1 MIKKKVC
8 MIGAFAAGKTS
19 LVQKFVYSI
28 FSEKYLTTIGVKVDK
43 KSMTLQDKTIDLILW
58 DLHGEDDFQDIR
70 PSYLKG
76 SSGLIF
82 VVDGTRQNTLPVAL
96 RLMDMTREICG
107 TLPYIFAINKCDLQ
121 KEWDIESRTLDRMNE
136 EGYHMIQTSAKTGH
150 GVQIAFERLAEQMIA
165 F

>member
-19 LVQKFVYSI
+19 LVQQYVYSI

-43 KSMTLQDKTIDLILW
+43 KTMTVKNKTIDLILW

-82 VVDGTRQNTLPVAL
+82 VVDGTRQNTLPVGL
-96 RLMDMTREICG
+96 RLMDMTREWCG
-107 TLPYIFAINKCDLQ
+107 DLPYMIAFNKCDLQ
-121 KEWDIESRTLDRMNE
+121 DEWEIEPQTIDRMKKD
-136 EGYHMIQTSAKTGH
+136 GYSLIQTSAKTGQ
-150 GVQIAFERLAEQMIA
+150 GVEDIFQRLAEQMVA